1 VYPKIINQVSGAA
14 PNLTHLM
21 TRSTFAGGKFNLRLP
36 IEECTKLGWEW
47 AQNDKNQR
55 HCINRPALEKWL
67 RNAPAMKAMAPGQT
81 MSPNSRGMP
90 NLNLTE
96 EQIDQLVAYLE
107 TLK

>member
-1 VYPKIINQVSGAA
+1 MGASGRATYTVEELAKILGVGRAAVYIALRNGIVPNYRCGRRFIIPKAA
-14 PNLTHLM
+14 V
-21 TRSTFAGGKFNLRLP
+21 
-36 IEECTKLGWEW
+36 EV
-47 AQNDKNQR
+47 
-55 HCINRPALEKWL
+55 WL
-67 RNAPAMKAMAPGQT
+67 RNAPAMKAMAPGLT